1 MVAYIY
7 QKLLDEG
14 VRSGQTP
21 AKTRGA
27 RNWFRNLARQTTGIQ
42 PNTILKTAPKVQLT
56 RVPQVGFMYHFFY
69 DPKHKETLPFYDRFP
84 LIFPF
89 KRGFTRQRAIEEG
102 SFLGINLHYLPPQL
116 RARLMDGLYTISTD
130 KTFDE
135 NTRIRLSYEIL
146 NKASKFRFF
155 KPCVK
160 RYLVNR
166 VRSRFV
172 KINADQWDT
181 ALFLPT
187 ERFVKK
193 SKSFVHRQS
202 RRMLA

>member
-14 VRSGQTP
+14 VKAGQTP
-21 AKTRGA
+21 ARTRSA

-42 PNTILKTAPKVQLT
+42 PNTIIKTAPKIQLT

-69 DPKHKETLPFYDRFP
+69 DPKTKDDLPYYDRFP
-84 LIFPF
+84 LVFPF
-89 KRGFTRQRAIEEG
+89 KRGFVRQRAIESG

-135 NTRIRLSYEIL
+135 DTRIRLSYNIL

-160 RYLVNR
+160 RYLVSK

-187 ERFVKK
+187 ERFRKK
-193 SKSFVHRQS
+193 SKSAVYKLS
-202 RRMLA
+202 RKMIS

>member
-1 MVAYIY
+1 LVAYIY

-14 VRSGQTP
+14 VKAGQTP
-21 AKTRGA
+21 ARTRSA

-42 PNTILKTAPKVQLT
+42 PNTIIKTAPKIQLT

-69 DPKHKETLPFYDRFP
+69 DPKTKDDLPYYDRFP
-84 LIFPF
+84 LVFPF
-89 KRGFTRQRAIEEG
+89 KRGFVRQRAIESG

-135 NTRIRLSYEIL
+135 NTRIRLSYNIL

-160 RYLVNR
+160 KYLVSH

-193 SKSFVHRQS
+193 SKSYVQRQS
-202 RRMLA
+202 RKMLA

>member
-69 DPKHKETLPFYDRFP
+69 DPKHKETLPYYDRFP

-116 RARLMDGLYTISTD
+116 RARLMDALYTISID

-135 NTRIRLSYEIL
+135 NTRIRISYEIL

-193 SKSFVHRQS
+193 SKSYVQRQS
-202 RRMLA
+202 RKMLA

>member
-1 MVAYIY
+1 MVAYIFNS
-7 QKLLDEG
+7 LLDEG
-14 VRSGQTP
+14 LQAGKAPGLTLESRDWFRSLARNTVTASP
-21 AKTRGA
+21 AKITR
-27 RNWFRNLARQTTGIQ
+27 
-42 PNTILKTAPKVQLT
+42 TAPKAQIVRRPDL
-56 RVPQVGFMYHFFY
+56 GFMYHFFY
-69 DPKHKETLPFYDRFP
+69 DPKMKDELPYYDRFP
-84 LIFPF
+84 LVFPF
-89 KRGFTRQRAIEEG
+89 KRGFTRQRAIEGG

-135 NTRIRLSYEIL
+135 NTRIRLSYNIL

-155 KPCVK
+155 KPCIK

-172 KINADQWDT
+172 KINSDQWDT

-193 SKSFVHRQS
+193 AKNSVYRQS
-202 RRMLA
+202 RSMIE

>member
-14 VRSGQTP
+14 VKAGQTP
-21 AKTRGA
+21 ARTSSA

-42 PNTILKTAPKVQLT
+42 PNTIIKTAPKIQLT

-69 DPKHKETLPFYDRFP
+69 DPKTKDDLPFYDRFP
-84 LIFPF
+84 LVFPF
-89 KRGFTRQRAIEEG
+89 KRGFVRQRAIDSG

-135 NTRIRLSYEIL
+135 DTRIRLSYNIL

-193 SKSFVHRQS
+193 SKSYVQRQS
-202 RRMLA
+202 RKMLA

>member
-27 RNWFRNLARQTTGIQ
+27 RNWFRNLARQTTGVQ

-69 DPKHKETLPFYDRFP
+69 DPKHKETLPYYDRFP

-172 KINADQWDT
+172 KINADQWIQLYFYRLKD
-181 ALFLPT
+181 LL
-187 ERFVKK
+187 KK
-193 SKSFVHRQS
+193 VRVLYID
-202 RRMLA
+202 RVGEC